1 MIEGVSRLQEV
12 GASRLRMGLWAAA
25 GVLLL
30 GGVALFAAAPDSEE
44 SAALGSAAALRSVA
58 TQRIEPAQV
67 RAVAELSGVVDARRS
82 VRLFAETR
90 GPVLEV
96 GAEELDR
103 VVEGQLLM
111 RVDPLEAEVA
121 VERARA
127 DVARSESELALAGSE
142 LERQRSLRKRGVS
155 SDADLEATE
164 NARKVA
170 VAVLRQARAELE
182 RVGDDLGKKTVVA
195 AFDGVLRRFA
205 VEVGE
210 YVQPG
215 QEIGELL
222 DLSTARMALG
232 VSDREVVAVR
242 EGQPIELRVEA
253 FPGESF
259 QGQVLRVGRA
269 FDRETRKFP
278 VEVEVPNPGG
288 RLLPGMVGT
297 AVLDLGEPTALLVIP
312 RESAV
317 DEFGLRFVWVIE
329 ENGQGLAAHRR
340 RVLVR
345 GIPFRPGELEVV
357 EGLAA
362 GEEIAV
368 TAVRQLLEGEQV
380 SRSEP
385 ASR

>member
-1 MIEGVSRLQEV
+1 MAE
-12 GASRLRMGLWAAA
+12 GASRLRAGLLV
-25 GVLLL
+25 GSGLLLL
-30 GGVALFAAAPDSEE
+30 GGFALFASAPDPDEAVAVEE
-44 SAALGSAAALRSVA
+44 TL
-58 TQRIEPAQV
+58 
-67 RAVAELSGVVDARRS
+67 RAVDTHRVEAVRLQARAELSGVVDARRS

-96 GAEELDR
+96 GAEALDR
-103 VVEGQLLM
+103 VVEGQLLV
-111 RVDPLEAEVA
+111 RIDPLDAEVA

-155 SDADLEATE
+155 SDADLEAAE

-170 VAVLRQARAELE
+170 AAVLRQARAELK
-182 RVGDDLGKKTVVA
+182 RARDDLAKKTVSA
-195 AFDGVLRRFA
+195 PFAGVLRSFG
-205 VEVGE
+205 VEAGE

-222 DLSTARMALG
+222 DLATARASIG
-232 VSDREVVAVR
+232 VSDREVVTVR
-242 EGQPIELRVEA
+242 PGQGAELRVEA
-253 FPGESF
+253 FPGEVF
-259 QGQVLRVGRA
+259 RGQVLRVAGA

-297 AVLDLGEPTALLVIP
+297 VALDLGEGPPRLLIP

-317 DEFGLRFVWVIE
+317 DEFGLRFVWMVE
-329 ENGQGLAAHRR
+329 PNGDGLAAYRR

-345 GIPFRPGELEVV
+345 GIPFHPSEFEVV
-357 EGLAA
+357 EGLEA
-362 GEEIAV
+362 GDEIAV
-368 TAVRQLLEGEQV
+368 TAVRQLREGERV
-380 SRSEP
+380 VRGAGAP
-385 ASR
+385 R